1 VVLHKP
7 TAPIPFVFSDVR
19 VEIERSQ
26 P

>member
-7 TAPIPFVFSDVR
+7 TAPIPFAFSDVR